1 MCIRDSVRGDLAG
14 VLDGDQR
21 YKALMAANALGIVG
35 RQIDGMDTDG
45 EDLSALA
52 AKIRQGNGTPEDHAL
67 LLARVRATLAESNP
81 RALR

>member
-1 MCIRDSVRGDLAG
+1 MSMRVR
-14 VLDGDQR
+14 VPMHMRPRIHHR
-21 YKALMAANALGIVG
+21 YIDCRANALGIVG